1 MTVSKLSAELKNTPK
16 DASLVL
22 CSVNG
27 GLNREE
33 TLSDHRIVLTDNLGE
48 ENLLPWCW
56 EDGTC
61 ESPSLN
67 TPMGSYPC
75 ARRKGSVSNSS
86 PQHVEGSSWT
96 CIDKGNIRRT

>member
-1 MTVSKLSAELKNTPK
+1 MTISKLSAELKNTPK

-56 EDGTC
+56 ERRDLRV
-61 ESPSLN
+61 PVIK
-67 TPMGSYPC
+67 TPPEVGYTNPC
-75 ARRKGSVSNSS
+75 LRRKGCVTNAR
-86 PQHVEGSSWT
+86 PQFLPPTS
-96 CIDKGNIRRT
+96 